1 MYYAKNERLWDV
13 LKSGPRFLSL
23 TNVAIYPAEG
33 ETESGVSF
41 VAVNK
46 EQIISLEEGAIR
58 C

>member
-1 MYYAKNERLWDV
+1 MLNSEM
-13 LKSGPRFLSL
+13 RFLPL